1 MGIVA
6 IKWEKVMEREVI
18 SFKEFKEILNDIGL
32 NTDETERFVHKLV
45 VAVEFYGD
53 AFIFYNN
60 IIMEVTP
67 KEEMVYCDIHF
78 TDVRICDIHFKDV
91 RIEVA
96 LKQPVVEEVTKEILK
111 ERLVGMGLTPAEA
124 DARYEILKKN
134 ENENDI

>member
-1 MGIVA
+1 
-6 IKWEKVMEREVI
+6 MEREVV
-18 SFKEFKEILNDIGL
+18 SFKGFKEILNDIGL
-32 NTDETERFVHKLV
+32 NADETERFVHKLV
-45 VAVEFYGD
+45 DAVEFYENTV
-53 AFIFYNN
+53 IFYNN
-60 IIMEVTP
+60 IIMEVTQ
-67 KEEMVYCDIHF
+67 KAEMVYCDIHF

-96 LKQPVVEEVTKEILK
+96 LKQPVLEEIKEEIMK